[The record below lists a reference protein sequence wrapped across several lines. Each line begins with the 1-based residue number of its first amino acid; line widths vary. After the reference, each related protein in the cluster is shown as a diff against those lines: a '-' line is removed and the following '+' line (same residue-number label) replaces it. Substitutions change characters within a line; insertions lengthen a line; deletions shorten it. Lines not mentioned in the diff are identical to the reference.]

1 MLNPLQVIGKKILRE
16 KCVDVIFPDENLEK
30 IIESLFAV
38 MYRFSGVGLAA
49 NQVGISKRIAVIDCK
64 MTQKKED
71 QIILINP
78 EILET
83 SGEQEMMEGC
93 LSIPGFSHNL
103 KRPLNVKVKTH
114 NLDGSEKVIDCVGLE
129 ARAVLH
135 ESDHL
140 DGKLFTD
147 RMPSIDKLLVDG
159 KLKKIA
165 RQFKRL

>member
-1 MLNPLQVIGKKILRE
+1 
-16 KCVDVIFPDENLEK
+16 
-30 IIESLFAV
+30 

-49 NQVGISKRIAVIDCK
+49 NQVGILKKIAVIDCK
-64 MTQKKED
+64 LTQKKED

-78 EILET
+78 EILEF
-83 SGEQEMMEGC
+83 SGEQTMPEGC

-103 KRPLNVKVKTH
+103 SRPMDVKVKTFET
-114 NLDGSEKVIDCVGLE
+114 NGGEKIINCSGLE

-135 ESDHL
+135 EMDHL

-147 RMPSIDKLLVDG
+147 RLKPLEKMLIDG

-165 RQFKRL
+165 RQFKRF